1 MELGRKKHLVRI
13 EQPVQAKDTNTGA
26 MTTTWTL
33 FKNMWASIE
42 TMRSFVKQAAQASW
56 PGADVEISIDY
67 VEGLL
72 PTFRVSYN
80 NKIYSILN
88 VNDLEELNRDIILTC
103 QTGVKGI

>member
-1 MELGRKKHLVRI
+1 MELSRKKNLIRI
-13 EQPVQAKDTNTGA
+13 EQPVQVKDTDTGA
-26 MTTTWTL
+26 ITTTWIL

-67 VEGLL
+67 VEDLL
-72 PTFRVSYN
+72 PTFRIVYKD
-80 NKIYSILN
+80 KIYSILN
-88 VNDLEELNRDIILTC
+88 ANNLDEMDRDYILTC

>member
-1 MELGRKKHLVRI
+1 MELSRKKNLIRI
-13 EQPVQAKDTNTGA
+13 EQPVQVKDTDTGA
-26 MTTTWTL
+26 ITTTWIL

-72 PTFRVSYN
+72 PTFRIVYKD
-80 NKIYSILN
+80 KIYSILN
-88 VNDLEELNRDIILTC
+88 ANNLDEMDRDYILTC